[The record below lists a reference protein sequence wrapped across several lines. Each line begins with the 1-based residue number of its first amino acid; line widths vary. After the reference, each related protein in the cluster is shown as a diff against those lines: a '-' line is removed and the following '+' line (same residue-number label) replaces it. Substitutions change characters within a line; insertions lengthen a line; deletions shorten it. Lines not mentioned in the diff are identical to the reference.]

1 MRLQTSPCHPPYGR
15 LLLDS
20 IKCLCLL
27 RFRQSDVLT
36 NRWKHLTHWS
46 CRLLGCAKCYMTP
59 HLVTFFSVKLNFSER
74 SLTHHR
80 DISWPFVVKGV
91 TGFLIGHTR
100 GVWRGVELWKRDLC
114 HCFFSRNIIIHGSSS
129 FPKRFKSNNGYGIEN
144 YKLQIQQYGPAIPL
158 RSWNSQFRYLPETVC
173 GSNFTIRW
181 FPVETTH
188 PIISWHAMRCS
199 RVVLLFLL
207 QNADYISECK
217 TIRPHIPGWAMIR
230 NQI

>member
-1 MRLQTSPCHPPYGR
+1 MTVQNTIRFLIWWHPPE
-15 LLLDS
+15 L
-20 IKCLCLL
+20 
-27 RFRQSDVLT
+27 
-36 NRWKHLTHWS
+36 
-46 CRLLGCAKCYMTP
+46 
-59 HLVTFFSVKLNFSER
+59 FFSSVKLNFSER

-114 HCFFSRNIIIHGSSS
+114 HCFFSRNIIILGSSS

-188 PIISWHAMRCS
+188 PIISWHAMRRN
-199 RVVLLFLL
+199 RVVLVVCYRMLIIFL
-207 QNADYISECK
+207 NVRPTDHISQGGLWLEIRFKMKVCEWKMKIK
-217 TIRPHIPGWAMIR
+217 TQHLRRGSEAFSYYAL
-230 NQI
+230 NDN